1 MSQEW
6 HLPQFP
12 LYAPLTSTI
21 VFNHPQLTKLS
32 QSIHTHTKPTT
43 YYMMSAL
50 KIKAALE
57 ELRRAFRDST
67 PYDQLTGARRHA
79 AMRRCLL
86 TEAAD
91 AISGGCGKSLLRD
104 VCAGDNVTARRI
116 AQRVGVVRELAC
128 HGAHSVAEREY
139 VINSLAFLLPEH
151 GRDSIKQLGC
161 SIGKDLYATVR
172 TFVDSADLRY
182 AVPSGAKEGRVTGDA
197 GVAIPGAWR
206 SLAHDS
212 GRVLSDGTP
221 ILTLSGGL
229 KRAARAVALESNC
242 SERHAYRMRPR
253 DVVTA
258 SKLTDLCPLCEGL
271 RTARLSVVSEAIELG
286 ANVTHP
292 GDCAGQ
298 KAVRGPGE
306 VAAEFLI
313 GNPNLSPGTK
323 ELLAQYEALKWHED
337 LARQLDRRYQQERRD
352 GLVLTF
358 DFGSRIQLKS
368 GRGDSREWF
377 KALSIGRFGL
387 AVSRPDGH
395 GASTLRYVDIYFLK
409 HKNSSYVAAACLA
422 KAVSTAMEQGWI
434 GRDEDIVKFFCDKG
448 SHFASG
454 EMVYSV
460 LTQVMPTCPDV
471 ELCFHPAYHGKTI
484 VDGHFGVVKQRLDGL
499 VVEKWPR
506 CEDFLRGTLTTE
518 TEGLVNT
525 KAAWLSLP
533 GDHFGHR
540 EKFDIFGLSATH
552 SVRRILWPDG
562 AAEFFIEGVGAE
574 LKPFSIRTPVDGDQ
588 DGESAELD
596 PKAGCVTDLRKLV
609 HIAKRQ
615 KRLLEQVG
623 SQASCRK
630 MRRVS
635 KSANVKECNVRIQD
649 AVE

>member
-1 MSQEW
+1 MSDICPDFS
-6 HLPQFP
+6 LPTQN
-12 LYAPLTSTI
+12 STTAADRI
-21 VFNHPQLTKLS
+21 ALQNERYSSKSLSAQQAFTKS
-32 QSIHTHTKPTT
+32 SHRHQVTTH
-43 YYMMSAL
+43 YMMSAK
-50 KIKAALE
+50 KITDALE
-57 ELRRAFRDST
+57 ELRGALRDAT
-67 PYDQLTGARRHA
+67 RYDQLAGASRHA
-79 AMRRCLL
+79 AMRRRLL
-86 TEAAD
+86 FEAAD
-91 AISGGCGKSLLRD
+91 AISGGCGKDLMRD
-104 VCAGDNVTARRI
+104 VCAGDNITARRI

-128 HGAHSVAEREY
+128 HGAHSIAEREY

-161 SIGKDLYATVR
+161 SLGKDLYASVR
-172 TFVDSADLRY
+172 AFVDSGDLRY
-182 AVPSGAKEGRVTGDA
+182 VVPSGATEGRVVGDA

-229 KRAARAVALESNC
+229 KKAARAVALEINC
-242 SERHAYRMRPR
+242 SERHAYRMRPK
-253 DVVTA
+253 DVVAA

-271 RTARLSVVSEAIELG
+271 RTARLSIVSEAIELG

-292 GDCAGQ
+292 GDGAGQ

-306 VAAEFLI
+306 VAAEFLR
-313 GNPNLSPGTK
+313 GNLNLSPSTQ

-337 LARQLDRRYQQERRD
+337 MAQQLDRRYQQERRD
-352 GLVLTF
+352 GLVITF

-377 KALSIGRFGL
+377 HALSVGRFGL

-395 GASTLRYVDIYFLK
+395 GAFTLRYVDVYFLK

-422 KAVSTAMEQGWI
+422 KAVKTAIEQGWI
-434 GRDEDIVKFFCDKG
+434 GHDEDTVKFFCDKG

-454 EMVYSV
+454 ETVYSV
-460 LTQVMPTCPDV
+460 LTQLMPTCPDV

-484 VDGHFGVVKQRLDGL
+484 VDGHFGVVKQRLDCL

-506 CEDFLRGTLTTE
+506 CEDFLRSTLTAE

-540 EKFDIFGLSATH
+540 EKFDILGLSAIH

-574 LKPFSIRTPVDGDQ
+574 LEPSSIRTPGDEDQ
-588 DGESAELD
+588 DKGAAELD
-596 PKAGCVTDLRKLV
+596 FKAGCVTDLRKLV
-609 HIAKRQ
+609 QIVERQ
-615 KRLLEQVG
+615 RRLLEQAG
-623 SQASCRK
+623 GQPPCKK
-630 MRRVS
+630 MGRV
-635 KSANVKECNVRIQD
+635 
-649 AVE
+649 